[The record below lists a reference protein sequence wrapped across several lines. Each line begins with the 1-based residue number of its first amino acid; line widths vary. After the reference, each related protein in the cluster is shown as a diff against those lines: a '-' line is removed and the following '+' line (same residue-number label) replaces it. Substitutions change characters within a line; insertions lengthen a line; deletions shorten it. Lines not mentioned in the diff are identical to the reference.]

1 MEERK
6 KFKNEKPEKKDHA
19 GLKKAGKALKW
30 VAGSAVGAVTLILN
44 KDRLKN
50 GLEIAKT
57 LIKK

>member
-1 MEERK
+1 MEEQK

-30 VAGSAVGAVTLILN
+30 LTRSVVAIVALGLN

-57 LIKK
+57 FIKK